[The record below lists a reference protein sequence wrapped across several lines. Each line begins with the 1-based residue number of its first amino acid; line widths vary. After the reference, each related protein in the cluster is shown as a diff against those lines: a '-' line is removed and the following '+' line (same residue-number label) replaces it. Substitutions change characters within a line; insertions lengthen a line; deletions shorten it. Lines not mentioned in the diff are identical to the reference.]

1 MKSLI
6 SVFILLVVCV
16 FVVVV
21 RRDLVFGIDKESA
34 IGASLAGQ
42 AKSLEDNL
50 RRYRRY
56 IILARPHNGSIECG
70 SSSEDFPNFLTEQE
84 VEKGAIILVFFI
96 GIYCFTLL
104 AIICD
109 HYFLPCVEKIC
120 EALNLSHD
128 VAAATF
134 MSVATSAPEL
144 FVNIIGTFI
153 TQSDIGIGTVVGS
166 SLFNTLGVASLGG
179 LAASAP
185 VQLHW
190 WPVTRDVIIYIF
202 SVLLL
207 VGITWDGVIYWYE
220 GLVLFIVYFVYFTVM
235 FQNARI
241 SKLVH
246 KFVKKVRKVNKVD
259 DCEKGSTTATTTPTT
274 TVAVISSYGSYVEE
288 PITKYTETKSF
299 SESQDEE
306 EISIFRKPKGSIWKR
321 ILFVYTWP
329 AKFLLFCTVPDP
341 QRYPKLFPVTFIMCI
356 FWIGS
361 NSYVVS
367 WMIAII
373 GNMFKIPDAVLG
385 LTFLAAGG
393 CLPEAI
399 SITIMS
405 RRGEGSMGVSNSLGA
420 NTMNILL
427 SLGMPWFLKTIV
439 MGTGDSS
446 FIRINSGSIEYT
458 ISALVP
464 VAITLYLTLFF
475 NKFKLCRRVGII
487 LLSVYSL
494 CIILAILAEM
504 VFFESQPCVDA

>member
-1 MKSLI
+1 MKTLI
-6 SVFILLVVCV
+6 IVC
-16 FVVVV
+16 FVLTIYALSSGT
-21 RRDLVFGIDKESA
+21 DALSTHNKT
-34 IGASLAGQ
+34 GAKNPGGPQ
-42 AKSLEDNL
+42 EHNL
-50 RRYRRY
+50 NQRHKRY
-56 IILARPHNGSIECG
+56 IILARPRDNGTQECA
-70 SSSEDFPNFLTEQE
+70 SSSEDFPPFFTERQIE
-84 VEKGAIILVFFI
+84 RGAIILVFFV

-109 HYFLPCVEKIC
+109 NYFLPCVEKIC

-144 FVNIIGTFI
+144 FVNIIGTFV
-153 TQSDIGIGTVVGS
+153 TESDIGIGTVVGS

-179 LAASAP
+179 LAASKP

-190 WPVTRDVIIYIF
+190 WPVTRDVIIYIC
-202 SVLLL
+202 SILLL
-207 VGITWDGVIYWYE
+207 VGITWDGVIFWYE
-220 GLVLFIVYFVYFTVM
+220 SLILFIVYFVYFTVM
-235 FQNARI
+235 FQNGRI
-241 SKLVH
+241 SRLALKLL
-246 KFVKKVRKVNKVD
+246 KRDNKVK
-259 DCEKGSTTATTTPTT
+259 DCEKGTSANGTAAATPRRTS
-274 TVAVISSYGSYVEE
+274 VAVISSYGSYAEE

-299 SESQDEE
+299 NEEVNQGEENESL
-306 EISIFRKPKGSIWKR
+306 FRFPKGSFWKKA
-321 ILFVYTWP
+321 FYFYTFP
-329 AKFLLFCTVPDP
+329 IKLILFCTVPDP
-341 QRYPKLFPVTFIMCI
+341 QRYPKLFPITFILCI

-439 MGTGDSS
+439 MGTNNAAYVV
-446 FIRINSGSIEYT
+446 ITSGSIEYT

-464 VAITLYLTLFF
+464 VALTLYLTLYF
-475 NKFKLCRRVGII
+475 NKFRLCRRVGVI
-487 LLSVYSL
+487 LISVYSI
-494 CIILAILAEM
+494 CIVLAILAEM
-504 VFFESQPCVDA
+504 VFFESQSCAAA